1 MSEGKLIGKVDLFG
15 AAIYQTSNPEQ
26 RHAAI
31 VFKDR
36 AKPNVSLLHLAW
48 HYNLLSEPLKPGY
61 RCVPMSSFDEEELQ
75 LFAEQASRIFEE
87 NTAGI
92 PYGMEYTGAAVFGG
106 DLKFLESPG
115 AGLTCATFVLGF
127 FATLGFEIIDVESW
141 ESRADD
147 VVWQG
152 NIYSMLEKN
161 LEKDSALAQKD
172 LIGKA
177 FRFRPEE
184 VIGSVGI
191 YQDEPLDFAESTA
204 VGARLLAEMQ
214 KPSKVVN
221 LQT

>member
-15 AAIYQTSNPEQ
+15 AAIYQTDNPEQ

-48 HYNLLSEPLKPGY
+48 HYHLLSEPLQPGY
-61 RCVPMSSFDEEELQ
+61 RCVPMPSFDEEELQ

-87 NTAGI
+87 NSSGI
-92 PYGMEYTGAAVFGG
+92 PYGMGYTGAAVFGG

-115 AGLTCATFVLGF
+115 AGLTCATFLLGF
-127 FATLGFEIIDVESW
+127 FDTLGFEIIDVESW
-141 ESRADD
+141 QSRADD

-152 NIYSMLEKN
+152 NIYALLEKR
-161 LEKDSALAQKD
+161 LEKDNAIAQKD

-184 VIGSVGI
+184 VVGSVGI
-191 YQDEPLDFAESTA
+191 YQNEPLEFSESTA

-214 KPSKVVN
+214 KPKQAAKP
-221 LQT
+221 QT